1 MTDRQP
7 KPAQPSPSDALAG
20 GPSLGDDPLGYVLA
34 QPGCQVLLHTG
45 RPQPEW
51 RSIRTLPSNL
61 SADFR

>member
-7 KPAQPSPSDALAG
+7 KSEQETPSNALTG

-34 QPGCQVLLHTG
+34 QPGCQVLLHAG
-45 RPQPEW
+45 RRQPEW

-61 SADFR
+61 SAEFR